1 MKISRDDLH
10 KRTKGELSRLFTTAQ
25 AQLSRQPR
33 HSEAH
38 RQAELAVTLIRQ
50 ELARRP

>member
-10 KRTKGELSRLFTTAQ
+10 TRTKGELSRLFNA
-25 AQLSRQPR
+25 AKAELSRQPR
-33 HSEAH
+33 HSEAR
-38 RQAELAVTLIRQ
+38 RQAEHAVTMIRD